1 MTVKEYIESSEY
13 AGTVFAYI
21 ECVTKEGIDD
31 EHLRDLDIE
40 NDEYEDNKKNKSM
53 NS

>member
-1 MTVKEYIESSEY
+1 MTVKEYIEKSEY
-13 AGTVFAYI
+13 PGTVFAYI
-21 ECVTKEGIDD
+21 KCVTKEGIDD

-40 NDEYEDNKKNKSM
+40 NDEYEDHKKNKSM

>member
-1 MTVKEYIESSEY
+1 MTVKEHTNTLEE
-13 AGTVFAYI
+13 AGVVFAYI

-40 NDEYEDNKKNKSM
+40 NDEYEDNKKTSR
-53 NS
+53 